1 MEHERGAA
9 GSLEDR
15 PALGDRSL
23 GSMRKRSSSMIAA
36 RCQGSISS
44 PSAAACWRTAS
55 SRAQLRNGVAGQR
68 LIETGHRGGGIG
80 DGTGWLAPTSY
91 RRHPQAA
98 PSAASGPSRAGTS
111 VSRLPLVA
119 DREDIDRV
127 IDRLM
132 AIEHDIAGISER
144 YYQFAQLRGVR
155 DRSAERG
162 MNCKL

>member
-1 MEHERGAA
+1 M
-9 GSLEDR
+9 
-15 PALGDRSL
+15 
-23 GSMRKRSSSMIAA
+23 
-36 RCQGSISS
+36 
-44 PSAAACWRTAS
+44 
-55 SRAQLRNGVAGQR
+55 
-68 LIETGHRGGGIG
+68 
-80 DGTGWLAPTSY
+80 
-91 RRHPQAA
+91 
-98 PSAASGPSRAGTS
+98 
-111 VSRLPLVA
+111 A